1 MVRNTEQR
9 EKWEMFTEGLGIRG
23 ETRKNMENETKKYCW
38 NWNMV
43 RNTEKR
49 AEWEMHTVGH
59 GVLGKKLKIMENEKH
74 AL

>member
-1 MVRNTEQR
+1 
-9 EKWEMFTEGLGIRG
+9 MFTEGLGIRG

-49 AEWEMHTVGH
+49 AE
-59 GVLGKKLKIMENEKH
+59 
-74 AL
+74 